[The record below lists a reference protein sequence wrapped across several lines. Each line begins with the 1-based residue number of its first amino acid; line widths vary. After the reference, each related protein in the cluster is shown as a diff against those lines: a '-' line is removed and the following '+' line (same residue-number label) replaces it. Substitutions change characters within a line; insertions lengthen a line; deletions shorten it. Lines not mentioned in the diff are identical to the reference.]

1 MQVEIVAI
9 PQKLTSIPK
18 LLTHI
23 HIKWRNNM
31 QAHPDEIG
39 FLFQTI
45 EADEDF
51 VALSL
56 KTNFNHAVAKFGQ
69 DKVLEVMEKKFMKP
83 INDFCKKSNLLPFMI
98 AASYEES
105 IVCAIYHLL
114 RGPDLSW
121 MGE

>member
-9 PQKLTSIPK
+9 SQKLTSIPK

-31 QAHPDEIG
+31 QAHPEEFG

-56 KTNFNHAVAKFGQ
+56 KTNLNHAVAKFGQ

-114 RGPDLSW
+114 RPDLSW

>member
-1 MQVEIVAI
+1 
-9 PQKLTSIPK
+9 
-18 LLTHI
+18 
-23 HIKWRNNM
+23 M

-83 INDFCKKSNLLPFMI
+83 INDFCKNTNLFPFMI
-98 AASYEES
+98 ASSCKDS
-105 IVCAIYHLL
+105 ILDAIYHLL
-114 RGPDLSW
+114 HRDLSW
-121 MGE
+121 VNSYISSSEGKQHAEDQNIRVK